1 MEIKVYEELIAEYI
15 SYHQN
20 ENNMKVPTNTIARI
34 FNKEGHENF
43 ISDWI
48 AYLLDPST
56 FGTTEP
62 LNVLLSMAGYE
73 ESIGT
78 VENIEVLREHTFSDQ
93 RRIDFLIETDE
104 CLIGIENKIW
114 SDLGYKQLED
124 YEKSL
129 KDISKGRKIIKV
141 LLFPASNKGEGVQK
155 TLVESA
161 TGFVPIT
168 YEQYA
173 DKLKDIR
180 LNFIENLRSAFML
193 QDFITYVEE
202 YLMGDSM
209 NKDIDFELVKFL
221 YDRKNQLK
229 ALEDSKNILKEQ
241 FIGYIRT
248 ELEKKYMSN
257 GWVVKAPRS
266 GNYYQIYRPENMWK
280 YDVHFELLLSDDEFP
295 QKTVQ
300 VALHTTEVKSLR
312 DRCKTL
318 YDMEAVVKADIIKEN
333 GTDIFELDYTNGFE
347 GFKKSLE
354 KPFNVLADVIKKY
367 EASIA
372 AFN

>member
-129 KDISKGRKIIKV
+129 NDISKGRKIIKV